1 MFLVTTPG
9 TPVAPPPETPAAT
22 SAATS
27 PETSAATSPRA
38 HPYHHG
44 DLRHA
49 LIEAAVELAHEGGP
63 GAIVLREAARRV
75 GVSPNAAYRHFDSLP
90 DLVVQVALVAL
101 NRMALV
107 MQSELSH
114 CVATDDPAL
123 DAQARMEAVGRGY
136 VRFALAEPGLF
147 ATAFTSPGKTS
158 IAELAETES
167 LLRPESLLVDRLDEL
182 VATGVLNPDEYDAAA
197 KTGWGI
203 AHGLSM
209 LLLGPLSAVP
219 VDERQALIDACLHI
233 VTRGIRSS

>member
-1 MFLVTTPG
+1 MDVHAVNIFLVTTPA
-9 TPVAPPPETPAAT
+9 TPLTTPPAT
-22 SAATS
+22 R
-27 PETSAATSPRA
+27 PKG

-101 NRMALV
+101 HRMALV
-107 MQSELSH
+107 MQSELER
-114 CVATDDPAL
+114 CVVTDDPAV

-136 VRFALAEPGLF
+136 VRFALEEPGLF
-147 ATAFTSPGKTS
+147 TTAFTSPEKTS
-158 IAELAETES
+158 MHERASAEDLLTPET
-167 LLRPESLLVDRLDEL
+167 LLTDRLDEL

-219 VDERQALIDACLHI
+219 LDERSALIDACLHI

>member
-1 MFLVTTPG
+1 MVPVTIPSTPLTTPPA
-9 TPVAPPPETPAAT
+9 TLPAPPK
-22 SAATS
+22 
-27 PETSAATSPRA
+27 A

-101 NRMALV
+101 NRMAAV
-107 MQSELSH
+107 MQVELDR
-114 CVATDDPAL
+114 CVPTDDPAR
-123 DAQARMEAVGRGY
+123 DAQVKMEAVGRGY
-136 VRFALAEPGLF
+136 VRFALDEPGLF
-147 ATAFTSPGKTS
+147 ATAFTAPGKTS
-158 IAELAETES
+158 LHELAATEN
-167 LLRPESLLVDRLDEL
+167 LLRPESLLIERLDEL

-197 KTGWGI
+197 KTGWAI
-203 AHGLSM
+203 AHGLSE

-219 VDERQALIDACLHI
+219 LDERPALVDACLRI
-233 VTRGIRSS
+233 VTRGLRST

>member
-1 MFLVTTPG
+1 MTSSATP
-9 TPVAPPPETPAAT
+9 TKT
-22 SAATS
+22 
-27 PETSAATSPRA
+27 

-44 DLRHA
+44 DLPHA
-49 LIEAAVELAHEGGP
+49 LIEAAVELAREGGP

-101 NRMALV
+101 HRMALT
-107 MQSELSH
+107 MQAELER
-114 CVATDDPAL
+114 CVSTDDPGL
-123 DAQARMEAVGRGY
+123 DAQVRMEAVGRGY
-136 VRFALAEPGLF
+136 VRFALEEPGLF
-147 ATAFTSPGKTS
+147 ATAFTSPEKTGMHER
-158 IAELAETES
+158 ANADNLLTPET
-167 LLRPESLLVDRLDEL
+167 LLTDRLDEL

-209 LLLGPLSAVP
+209 LLLGPLSGVP
-219 VDERQALIDACLHI
+219 LDERQALIDACLHI

>member
-1 MFLVTTPG
+1 MFPVTSPASPLATTPK
-9 TPVAPPPETPAAT
+9 
-22 SAATS
+22 
-27 PETSAATSPRA
+27 A

-63 GAIVLREAARRV
+63 SAIVLREAARRV

-90 DLVVQVALVAL
+90 DLVVQVAVVAL
-101 NRMALV
+101 NRMAL
-107 MQSELSH
+107 MMKSELDQ
-114 CVATDDPAL
+114 CVLTHDPAL
-123 DAQARMEAVGRGY
+123 NAQARMKAVGRGY
-136 VRFALAEPGLF
+136 VRFALEEPGLF
-147 ATAFTSPGKTS
+147 ATAFTSPEKTS
-158 IAELAETES
+158 IHERAIADDMLTPET
-167 LLRPESLLVDRLDEL
+167 LLKARLDEL

-219 VDERQALIDACLHI
+219 LDERPALIDACLRI
-233 VTRGIRSS
+233 VTRGLRSS